1 MKQKKSNRSIVLV
14 DTREQL
20 PISFLGWKKH
30 KLDVGDYTTE
40 LLLNKFH
47 IERKSPQD
55 LYQSIIQNHFR
66 FVNMLCLAKS
76 RRIKIAIYV
85 ECIRKNFVQLKFP
98 KGNERKMRPET
109 LDKIVATMETR
120 YEFVWCKDRDDL
132 KKKIMK
138 RFKQE
143 TK

>member
-1 MKQKKSNRSIVLV
+1 MKQKKLSNVILV
-14 DTREQL
+14 DTREQT
-20 PISFLGWKKH
+20 PIWFLVCRKF

-40 LLLNKFH
+40 RLLNKFH

-85 ECIRKNFVQLKFP
+85 ECTREKFVTLQFP
-98 KGNERKMRPET
+98 KGHERKMRPET
-109 LDKIVATMETR
+109 LDKITATMETR

-132 KKKIMK
+132 KRKIKKRLK
-138 RFKQE
+138 LE